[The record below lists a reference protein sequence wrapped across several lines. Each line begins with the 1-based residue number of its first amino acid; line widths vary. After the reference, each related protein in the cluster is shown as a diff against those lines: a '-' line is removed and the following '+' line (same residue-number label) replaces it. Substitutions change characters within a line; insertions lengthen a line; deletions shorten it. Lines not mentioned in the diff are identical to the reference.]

1 MLFSLKTSKT
11 SSFCVLAAAFALA
24 GLPASANPT
33 AKPAKKLHR
42 AGKKTAAKVAKIAA
56 KPRRVFVMFG
66 PPLPHDR
73 ARAAWQAET
82 LRGYCK
88 AGKLRFA
95 NPERDGEQLFCVA
108 RDGLYIWP
116 PETPQAVA
124 SSAYVPASDAPRPPL
139 LASRNG
145 NANRSASAAAPYP
158 PETKTP
164 ETPLP
169 NPPDVHLLEALRVL
183 AVHSAS
189 SRPLEIL
196 SLFRPPYRTAYWR
209 HGGPGTLHS
218 HGMAVDIA
226 AYGGHKIAL
235 TNPEACVQMTLAL
248 LRDLPPGNYRMGLPK
263 APDTPLIP
271 GRLFLPPSLYA
282 LVYGEADA
290 GRARQPLSSRRGKAK
305 RRQTPAAAPETSSD
319 SGHFAVVAVALGM
332 AAGEESPAWPFFP
345 APQPEIKDGV
355 IAAAK
360 AGGSQVR
367 IVRFQNEA
375 YAPAESLADVRL
387 RDALK
392 AAAKRGVKIIGMFP
406 DGADHIHLDVK
417 PRR

>member
-1 MLFSLKTSKT
+1 MLYSSKI
-11 SSFCVLAAAFALA
+11 SFAGCFAAAFALTA
-24 GLPASANPT
+24 LPASANPPGKT
-33 AKPAKKLHR
+33 AKKPARPAKS
-42 AGKKTAAKVAKIAA
+42 KTASGSKSAA
-56 KPRRVFVMFG
+56 QPRRIVALFG

-82 LRGYCK
+82 LRHYCK
-88 AGKLRFA
+88 AGLLRFA
-95 NPERDGEQLFCVA
+95 NPERDGQQLFCVA

-124 SSAYVPASDAPRPPL
+124 SSAYVPASDAPRPPRQL
-139 LASRNG
+139 VSRHSG
-145 NANRSASAAAPYP
+145 ANRSVSAAFAPPP

-164 ETPLP
+164 EPPLP
-169 NPPDVHLLEALRVL
+169 APPDAHLLEALRVL
-183 AVHSAS
+183 AARSAP
-189 SRPLEIL
+189 SRPLEVL

-235 TNPEACVQMTLAL
+235 THPEACVQMLLAL

-282 LVYGEADA
+282 LVYGAEDA
-290 GRARQPLSSRRGKAK
+290 ARDRQPLSSRRGRAK
-305 RRQTPAAAPETSSD
+305 RGQTPAAPEMSSD
-319 SGHFAVVAVALGM
+319 FAHFAVVAAAISM
-332 AAGEESPAWPFFP
+332 AAGNESPAWPFFP
-345 APQPEIKDGV
+345 APQPEIKAGV
-355 IAAAK
+355 IAAAR
-360 AGGSQVR
+360 AGSSQVR
-367 IVRFQNEA
+367 IVRFQNES
-375 YAPAESLADVRL
+375 YASAESLADIRL
-387 RDALK
+387 RDAIK
-392 AAAKRGVKIIGMFP
+392 QAAKRGVRIVGMFP

-417 PRR
+417 PKR